1 MVVPMTVNPGLGG
14 RKFIQSGVETTR
26 RLRQMV
32 GEREVH
38 IQIDGGVTP
47 ETPTLVVKA
56 RG

>member
-1 MVVPMTVNPGLGG
+1 MTVNPGLGG
-14 RKFIQSGVETTR
+14 RTFIRSGVEKTR

-38 IQIDGGVTP
+38 IQIDSGVTP
-47 ETPTLVVKA
+47 ETPTSVVKA